1 MGNTAKKKEQ
11 WTKPVS
17 RKFYDE
23 MIEHVA
29 KCVHSVRYKS
39 VLGNIIDILNNY
51 IDTGSKAFGCTT
63 VVEPIVV
70 MLMERD
76 IDKAKERSARARR
89 QAAER
94 KLRIEAEKKAK
105 EEAERKAKE
114 EALAAASAPDGVGE
128 ESAVEQG
135 TAEGDLVGVL
145 DLVADGNT
153 ARKLGDAHV
162 GVGSEAPVKVEVGG
176 LPLHRCAQGQNDLMD
191 LSGGDAP
198 DKGVDLKLV
207 GSDSVHR
214 RNDTAKHM
222 VETAVLPGV
231 LETHHVLD
239 TLDHADR
246 RSVAALIGTDR
257 TDLCLGNVVT
267 ERTVADTPPHS
278 DDRLAESHA
287 RLLVAAENVESE
299 TQSGFPPDSGQTRK
313 FGDGTFEK
321 F

>member
-94 KLRIEAEKKAK
+94 KLRIEAE
-105 EEAERKAKE
+105 RKAKE

-162 GVGSEAPVKVEVGG
+162 GVRSEATVEVEVGG
-176 LPLHRCAQGQNDLMD
+176 LPFHRCAQSQNHLAD

-207 GSDSVHR
+207 GSDTVHR

-231 LETHHVLD
+231 LETHHILN
-239 TLDHADR
+239 TLDH
-246 RSVAALIGTDR
+246 TDR
-257 TDLCLGNVVT
+257 
-267 ERTVADTPPHS
+267 
-278 DDRLAESHA
+278 
-287 RLLVAAENVESE
+287 
-299 TQSGFPPDSGQTRK
+299 
-313 FGDGTFEK
+313 
-321 F
+321 